1 MTRSARS
8 GQVCRLTAADL
19 PPDIPLSAHHLCPL
33 LSSCHSSP
41 VPAFLV
47 SRCPLALTAADQLRA
62 QVVAAVSCFHPPSCC
77 LCVCLCLSACV
88 RALRVYSS
96 NLLCIFQYSNMPHRV
111 SVKQMRANA
120 ADRQR
125 RYRERKAA
133 ELKISHRNKFVIR
146 SIINVRQWKGALQY
160 EIVWRSISPGLSDRT
175 GWYDV
180 STALNT
186 DEKAA
191 ADGLL
196 KQSDDLVE
204 KDEFCVEKC
213 VSL

>member
-1 MTRSARS
+1 
-8 GQVCRLTAADL
+8 
-19 PPDIPLSAHHLCPL
+19 
-33 LSSCHSSP
+33 
-41 VPAFLV
+41 
-47 SRCPLALTAADQLRA
+47 
-62 QVVAAVSCFHPPSCC
+62 
-77 LCVCLCLSACV
+77 
-88 RALRVYSS
+88 
-96 NLLCIFQYSNMPHRV
+96 
-111 SVKQMRANA
+111 MRANA

-191 ADGLL
+191 ADRLI

-204 KDEFCVEKC
+204 KWLTVRLVILGERQPASVDFTAECADDGSADDSDGDVVVCF
-213 VSL
+213 SLRPLRPAVAGRMV